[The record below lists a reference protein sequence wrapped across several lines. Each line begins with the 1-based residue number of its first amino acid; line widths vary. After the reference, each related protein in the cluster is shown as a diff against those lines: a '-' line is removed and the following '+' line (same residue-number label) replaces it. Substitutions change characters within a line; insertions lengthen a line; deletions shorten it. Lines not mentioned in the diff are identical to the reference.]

1 VWEIYYEI
9 MDENLWM
16 KKNGLIKLKKNAF
29 SI

>member
-16 KKNGLIKLKKNAF
+16 KKNGLTKLKKNAC
-29 SI
+29 